1 MLAAPPSSEL
11 PKNKQMTNDLKE
23 EYKNI
28 LEKHLDGRTIKE
40 DKITSWMNNI
50 LEDAKEYFVKNIK
63 ITTYFFMYMYVQEQ
77 FIFIH
82 IQVRYQLQILIGV
95 IL

>member
-11 PKNKQMTNDLKE
+11 PKNKQMKNDLKE

-40 DKITSWMNNI
+40 DKITS
-50 LEDAKEYFVKNIK
+50 LDE
-63 ITTYFFMYMYVQEQ
+63 
-77 FIFIH
+77 
-82 IQVRYQLQILIGV
+82 
-95 IL
+95 

>member
-1 MLAAPPSSEL
+1 
-11 PKNKQMTNDLKE
+11 MTNDLKE

-50 LEDAKEYFVKNIK
+50 LEDAKEYFVKK
-63 ITTYFFMYMYVQEQ
+63 YQDYDLFLYVYVCPRTVYFYSYTSS
-77 FIFIH
+77 I
-82 IQVRYQLQILIGV
+82 
-95 IL
+95 